1 MNLWIRQWLS
11 SWPLLPPEPPSS
23 SSWWLKRQGMRRR
36 STTQQVWRTLDAPSP
51 SLAIVTSIVTMCIV
65 INIICVAHKI
75 WLNVGIYNSAKW
87 SLCNH
92 SLWFKFKHP
101 DTFILIFGQFLGK
114 REKCYT
120 CTFDDQ
126 TALVLRHKLTNWDW
140 EPCLSCHHDN
150 MIIAMMMV
158 NMCTKDGVGVC
169 LGKEVISAPSPH
181 FHLPTT
187 VFFLNIKTVLE

>member
-1 MNLWIRQWLS
+1 MFSASAKPSLKAMNLWIRQWLS

-36 STTQQVWRTLDAPSP
+36 STTQQVWRALDAPSP

-65 INIICVAHKI
+65 INIICVAHKFDSMLAFI
-75 WLNVGIYNSAKW
+75 ILASDLYVY
-87 SLCNH
+87 NH

-126 TALVLRHKLTNWDW
+126 TALVLRHKLTN
-140 EPCLSCHHDN
+140 CLSCHHSI
-150 MIIAMMMV
+150 MIIW
-158 NMCTKDGVGVC
+158 
-169 LGKEVISAPSPH
+169 S
-181 FHLPTT
+181 
-187 VFFLNIKTVLE
+187 

>member
-1 MNLWIRQWLS
+1 MFSVQSHHWRLWIYEFVNDFPPDPYS
-11 SWPLLPPEPPSS
+11 PLNHPPS

-36 STTQQVWRTLDAPSP
+36 STTQQVWRALDAPSP

-92 SLWFKFKHP
+92 SLWFQFKHP

-126 TALVLRHKLTNWDW
+126 TALVLRHKLTN
-140 EPCLSCHHDN
+140 CLSCHHSI
-150 MIIAMMMV
+150 MIIW
-158 NMCTKDGVGVC
+158 
-169 LGKEVISAPSPH
+169 S
-181 FHLPTT
+181 
-187 VFFLNIKTVLE
+187 